1 MSCAH
6 KFLSSSQSI
15 PLLNL
20 AKSLQTRV
28 EHQAGIASEICF
40 YLNFKQTYMDLY
52 FSKSK
57 TNTIPLK
64 RREFSALFFLPV
76 MRIMKWSLFLWDCK
90 AYRSQSYVTYIA
102 ERSANPVQPQSCLA
116 QGWGSGNWKLDT
128 EGIPNTVLKLKTA
141 LSAWHVLHES
151 QGLCSFMLSD
161 FLALRCRWKSRRR
174 KHLHQ
179 LSP

>member
-1 MSCAH
+1 MFQPVNTPVKLGKISADKGRASGWHSIWNVLLLEFQTNLHGSFLLQIQNKYNFFKKERIFCSC
-6 KFLSSSQSI
+6 
-15 PLLNL
+15 
-20 AKSLQTRV
+20 
-28 EHQAGIASEICF
+28 
-40 YLNFKQTYMDLY
+40 
-52 FSKSK
+52 
-57 TNTIPLK
+57 
-64 RREFSALFFLPV
+64 FFFPV
-76 MRIMKWSLFLWDCK
+76 MRVMKWSLFLWDCK

-141 LSAWHVLHES
+141 LSTWHVLHES
-151 QGLCSFMLSD
+151 QGLYSFMLSD
-161 FLALRCRWKSRRR
+161 FLALRCWWKNRRR